1 MVVVV
6 SVLLGLLLVPDP
18 TLDPRVKLGGFAIQV
33 FFTVVSPFYPGTS
46 LFSLLQQVSVP
57 LPAGLGEEDGI
68 RTVDLVI
75 PAAPE
80 SVFPGITPLVP
91 VNVRMFYNDSITSL
105 LLPPEAEKLPVI
117 IYMHGGGYVLGS
129 AVADPFE
136 GIARRFVSR
145 GNFLVVSVDYRLAPG
160 TDPPPTHTR
169 IEFEEEGGNPP
180 RAEFGGVA
188 GGLLVPLQ
196 GLCMK
201 D

>member
-18 TLDPRVKLGGFAIQV
+18 TLDSRVKLGGYATQLMFA
-33 FFTVVSPFYPGTS
+33 VVSPFYPGTS
-46 LFSLLQQVSVP
+46 IFTFLKQVTVL
-57 LPAGLGEEDGI
+57 LPAGLGEDGI

-105 LLPPEAEKLPVI
+105 LPGGEKLPVI
-117 IYMHGGGYVLGS
+117 IYMHGGGYALGS
-129 AVADPFE
+129 AMADPFE

-145 GNFLVVSVDYRLAPG
+145 GNFLVVSVDYRLAIG
-160 TDPPPTHTR
+160 TDPPHTR
-169 IEFEEEGGNPP
+169 MNFKGENP
-180 RAEFGGVA
+180 RADSLLSLVVA
-188 GGLLVPLQ
+188 
-196 GLCMK
+196 
-201 D
+201 